1 MEGLRVVSVS
11 LSRFR
16 NHNEWS
22 SELDPGLTVLVGKN
36 AAGKTNILEAVMVA
50 STGTSFRSFVWE
62 DLVMREEQEAR
73 VSIVSSRSG
82 APSEID
88 LRITDQGY
96 REYSVNGRKKRTM
109 AEIVGR
115 IPLVSF
121 VPEDLSMSKG
131 ASEKRRTPLD
141 ALGDR
146 LSSAYSALRVEYAR
160 LVRQRN
166 TLLRQGAADRDL
178 EPWDDMLA
186 SVGASLTMH
195 RIRLLVRMK
204 PPAVIAYERVSGGEA
219 LGVEYLASWA
229 DGSALGVEEIAAMS
243 RDEIEKGI
251 GRSLKGARERER
263 DRGMTLSGPH
273 RDDVVLSIQGHP
285 ARAYASQGQHRTVAL
300 AWKMAEVDVVQEV
313 TGVRP
318 LLLLDDVMSELDS
331 RRRAELSSYVLEGSQ
346 SILTTTNLSYFTG
359 EMLDVAT
366 VVELGHG

>member
-1 MEGLRVVSVS
+1 MEGLRVSSVS

-16 NHNEWS
+16 NHREWS
-22 SELDPGLTVLVGKN
+22 SELDPGLTVLVGRN
-36 AAGKTNILEAVMVA
+36 AAGKTNILEAIMVTA
-50 STGTSFRSFVWE
+50 TGTSFRSFVWE
-62 DLVMREEQEAR
+62 DLVMRGEQEVR
-73 VSIVSSRSG
+73 VSIMSSRG
-82 APSEID
+82 GTPTEID
-88 LRITDQGY
+88 LRITDQGV
-96 REYSVNGRKKRTM
+96 REHSVNGTRKRKM

-131 ASEKRRTPLD
+131 SSEKRRAPLD

-166 TLLRQGAADRDL
+166 ALLRQRAAVRDL

-186 SVGASLTMH
+186 SVGSSLTMH
-195 RIRLLVRMK
+195 RLRLLARMK
-204 PPAVIAYERVSGGEA
+204 APAIAAYERVSGGET
-219 LGVEYLASWA
+219 LGVGYLASWI
-229 DGSALGVEEIAAMS
+229 DGSAAGIDEIAGMSREEIEDA
-243 RDEIEKGI
+243 I
-251 GRSLKGARERER
+251 GQSLRGGLERER

-273 RDDVVLSIQGHP
+273 RDDVVLSIGGHP

-300 AWKMAEVDVVQEV
+300 AWKMAEVDVVHEV

-346 SILTTTNLSYFTG
+346 SILTTTNLSYFTDD
-359 EMLDVAT
+359 MLGAAT
-366 VVELGHG
+366 VVELGRG